1 MKEITFSVRHKDIVD
16 RIKLYTHYTGEA
28 RRNAGL
34 PDKQAAAMQASADDA
49 TQMSDHIENALN
61 EVGTILS
68 RYFAQFLA
76 GQNVEDG
83 NEENKEYTFTIAAP
97 ELFPSTATANVEK
110 CIENLVVRRTL
121 QQWFVQHRPEEATL
135 QAAEAQ
141 NAAGHLRELLTLR
154 SRPRIKCVNSNGNIN
169 L

>member
-1 MKEITFSVRHKDIVD
+1 MKKITFSIRHKNIAD

-34 PDKQAAAMQASADDA
+34 PDKQAAAMQASADDT
-49 TQMSDHIENALN
+49 TQMGDHIENALD

-76 GQNVEDG
+76 GQNGEDG
-83 NEENKEYTFTIAAP
+83 SEENKEYTFTIAAP

-110 CIENLVVRRTL
+110 SIENFVVRRTL
-121 QQWFVQHRPEEATL
+121 QHWFVQHRPEEAAL

-141 NAAGHLRELLTLR
+141 TAMAHLRELLTLR
-154 SRPRIKCVNSNGNIN
+154 SRPRIKCINSNSNIN

>member
-49 TQMSDHIENALN
+49 TQMGDHIENALN

-76 GQNVEDG
+76 GQNVKDG

-97 ELFPSTATANVEK
+97 ELLPSTATANVEK

-141 NAAGHLRELLTLR
+141 NAAAHLRELLTLR

>member
-1 MKEITFSVRHKDIVD
+1 MKEITFSIRHKNIVD

-49 TQMSDHIENALN
+49 TQMGDHIENALN
-61 EVGTILS
+61 ETGTILS

-76 GQNVEDG
+76 GQNG
-83 NEENKEYTFTIAAP
+83 EENSEESIEYTFTIAAP
-97 ELFPSTATANVEK
+97 ELFPTSATANVEK
-110 CIENLVVRRTL
+110 SIENFLVHRTL
-121 QQWFVQHRPEEATL
+121 QQWFVQHRPEEAAL

-141 NAAGHLRELLTLR
+141 TAMVHLRELLTLR
-154 SRPRIKCVNSNGNIN
+154 SRPQIKRTNSSGNIN